1 MPTKEAPEARNHVNT
16 VLLIDDNPVQL
27 RIREQVLRDSGFEVH
42 IATSGESAVAL
53 LRSPLG
59 KSVAVII
66 SDHIMPGLSGPELV
80 RRLEQAAPRAEII
93 VISGMAEA
101 EDEYVDLDI
110 IFRQKPCP
118 PAELI
123 QLVRSATQR
132 AA

>member
-1 MPTKEAPEARNHVNT
+1 MPATEPHEATTRVNT
-16 VLLIDDNPVQL
+16 VLLIDDSPVQL
-27 RIREQVLRDSGFEVH
+27 RVREQVLRGAGFEVH

-59 KSVAVII
+59 KSVATII
-66 SDHIMPGLSGPELV
+66 SDHIMPGLSGPDLV
-80 RRLEQAAPRAEII
+80 RNLRQAVPRADII
-93 VISGMAEA
+93 IISGMAEA
-101 EDEYVDLDI
+101 EGEYEGLDI

-123 QLVRSATQR
+123 ELVRRATQR